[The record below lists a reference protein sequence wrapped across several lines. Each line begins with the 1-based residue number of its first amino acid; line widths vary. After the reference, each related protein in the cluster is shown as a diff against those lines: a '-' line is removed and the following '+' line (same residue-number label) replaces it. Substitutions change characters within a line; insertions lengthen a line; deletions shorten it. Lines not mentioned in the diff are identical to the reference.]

1 MTTESG
7 SDSESK
13 DKEQDQ
19 QESPAQQG
27 AAETQPQEQQPPPS
41 EEHPNAVEQ
50 FSAVAAH
57 STPVKKE
64 QVREPRHAASRWPTS
79 ELKSK
84 GSLGDEAAA
93 AVNLASAAGANG
105 ARFEAEGVFRVCLS
119 FDT

>member
-19 QESPAQQG
+19 QESPEQQG
-27 AAETQPQEQQPPPS
+27 AAETQPQDQPQQLS
-41 EEHPNAVEQ
+41 EEHQNALEQ

-64 QVREPRHAASRWPTS
+64 QVREPVLVSSLPNAGCVPTYCS
-79 ELKSK
+79 
-84 GSLGDEAAA
+84 
-93 AVNLASAAGANG
+93 
-105 ARFEAEGVFRVCLS
+105 
-119 FDT
+119 

>member
-19 QESPAQQG
+19 QESPTQQG
-27 AAETQPQEQQPPPS
+27 AAETQPQDQQQLS
-41 EEHPNAVEQ
+41 EEHHNALEQ

-64 QVREPRHAASRWPTS
+64 QVREPPHACLLHHTS
-79 ELKSK
+79 YLPPVTTPGIK
-84 GSLGDEAAA
+84 G
-93 AVNLASAAGANG
+93 VWC
-105 ARFEAEGVFRVCLS
+105 ARSGNIYS
-119 FDT
+119 DTCGRMFHVMV

>member
-19 QESPAQQG
+19 QERPAQQG
-27 AAETQPQEQQPPPS
+27 AAETQPQDQQQQQQQLS
-41 EEHPNAVEQ
+41 EEHQNALEQ

-64 QVREPRHAASRWPTS
+64 QVREPMHACSLQAASYVPAYCSWEITS
-79 ELKSK
+79 C
-84 GSLGDEAAA
+84 GNYTFRYAWRAAWCA
-93 AVNLASAAGANG
+93 AVNLDWL
-105 ARFEAEGVFRVCLS
+105 VFCI
-119 FDT
+119 